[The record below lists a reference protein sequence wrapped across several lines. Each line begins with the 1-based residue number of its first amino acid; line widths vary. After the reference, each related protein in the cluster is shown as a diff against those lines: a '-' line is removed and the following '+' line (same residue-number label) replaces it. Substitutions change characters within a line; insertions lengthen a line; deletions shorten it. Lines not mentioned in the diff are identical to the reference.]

1 MFISSSRT
9 DINGFINLSNLLLQ
23 QKPAPPTIPS
33 IKYGFNKNQ
42 VSFQAADTLS
52 PLEAQASLLP
62 LGDGGIA
69 GCRASITY
77 TTFVPTFLASC
88 TYVTFVGATKG
99 QPEVGAELS
108 ARGFS
113 NYSQRTFEQDYHIKA
128 YLKSLGTNNQG
139 LNNA

>member
-23 QKPAPPTIPS
+23 QKPAPPTITS

-52 PLEAQASLLP
+52 
-62 LGDGGIA
+62 
-69 GCRASITY
+69 
-77 TTFVPTFLASC
+77 SC